1 MTREFEIPS
10 QEQIDAAVAR
20 GRSLRSAAIVDSL
33 RALTSLFNREVPTTK
48 RPGAHVK
55 A

>member
-20 GRSLRSAAIVDSL
+20 GRSLRSAAIMDGF
-33 RALTSLFNREVPTTK
+33 RALASLFNREAPATK